1 MAYKVI
7 TKCTPS
13 EMPEKGSNISTS
25 KCSGK
30 RKSPTFLFEIT
41 ANLDYI
47 ICFASRPSDETLK

>member
-47 ICFASRPSDETLK
+47 VLDQVMKH